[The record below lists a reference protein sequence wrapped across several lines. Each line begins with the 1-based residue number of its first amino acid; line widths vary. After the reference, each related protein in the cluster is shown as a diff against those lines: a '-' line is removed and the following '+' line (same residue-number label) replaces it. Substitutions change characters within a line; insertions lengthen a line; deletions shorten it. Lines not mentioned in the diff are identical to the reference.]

1 MSKVLFAWL
10 LAAVL
15 AVACQDRYRYEC
27 QDPNN
32 WSQQRCQPPQCKANE
47 TCTKYL
53 IEVPNES

>member
-1 MSKVLFAWL
+1 MSRLLAVWLFAAL
-10 LAAVL
+10 L

-27 QDPNN
+27 QDPKN
-32 WSQQRCQPPQCKANE
+32 WGKRSCNPPECKANE